1 MFFKPMYAGHKM
13 GASSQEVKRGLFT
26 PPVMY
31 QSTFASF
38 SLPGPL
44 TAVQTSNMEKK
55 NAQALESLQVK
66 LSIIEKGLTETV
78 QELEVQLNRNAQ
90 DASIKAALTIECEAL
105 KFEIAQLAQSVED
118 KEMDLVSAKLRI
130 SELEQ
135 TIADKAII
143 EEEANRTIAS
153 LRDEIQTLANKL
165 TDAHEA
171 VRKLVLNRTPRL
183 EIENVPTDGNQ
194 SGPETE
200 LRSAKNAP
208 RVKAEIAPPAVL
220 PVKDWTSRLG
230 CLGF

>member
-1 MFFKPMYAGHKM
+1 MFFKTMYAGHKTT
-13 GASSQEVKRGLFT
+13 QEVKRGVFS
-26 PPVMY
+26 PPVMFS
-31 QSTFASF
+31 STFASF

-44 TAVQTSNMEKK
+44 TAVQSSNIEKK

-66 LSIIEKGLTETV
+66 LSIIEKGLTETA
-78 QELEVQLNRNAQ
+78 QELESQLQRSAM
-90 DASIKAALTIECEAL
+90 DASIKVALSSECEAL
-105 KFEIAQLAQSVED
+105 KSEIAKLAQSVED
-118 KEMDLVSAKLRI
+118 KEMDLVSAQLRI

-135 TIADKAII
+135 TLADKAAI
-143 EEEANRTIAS
+143 EEEANRTISS
-153 LRDEIQTLANKL
+153 LRDEIQVLSSKL
-165 TDAHEA
+165 MDAHEA

-183 EIENVPTDGNQ
+183 ELENVPTDGNQ

-200 LRSAKNAP
+200 LRSAKHAP